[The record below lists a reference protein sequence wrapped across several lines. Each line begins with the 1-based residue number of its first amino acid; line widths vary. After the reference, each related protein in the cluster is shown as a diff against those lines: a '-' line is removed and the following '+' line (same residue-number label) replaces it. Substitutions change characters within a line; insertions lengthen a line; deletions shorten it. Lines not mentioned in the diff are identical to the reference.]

1 LDNPYP
7 ISDWSVHKAGIV
19 RGRAEGKHTVKT
31 AKENN
36 IEVQI
41 QKEDIASAECGS
53 HLQKPKMFYGN
64 LDLPYMILES

>member
-31 AKENN
+31 GACFQRELQA
-36 IEVQI
+36 EE
-41 QKEDIASAECGS
+41 QKQGDRSDINVSIAVCCHS
-53 HLQKPKMFYGN
+53 HSDISK
-64 LDLPYMILES
+64 I